1 MPAGPRQ
8 VDPVKAEHDVI
19 GSDRFAVAPQGVVE
33 VEDVL
38 VTGLV
43 NFPGLGQV
51 ADHLGGVCGVVLDQL
66 VKAWAAGDQG
76 RVQAAAVV
84 GVPEAGVAAG
94 QQREVAPVCFCSP
107 MSTHAGLFAATE
119 STGTAVA
126 MTVIS
131 FTTSLITSFS
141 TMTSTGTSLMT
152 SFITG
157 TSLTTSLMTSFS
169 TMAGSAE
176 EPHAT
181 AKKRTTIRGAN
192 INILGSF
199 IHMTRHV
206 LTSSDVLFCGLV
218 PVKSISAKYLIE
230 LKLSY
235 PII

>member
-1 MPAGPRQ
+1 MPAGPRLG
-8 VDPVKAEHDVI
+8 DPVKAEHDVI

-141 TMTSTGTSLMT
+141 TM
-152 SFITG
+152 
-157 TSLTTSLMTSFS
+157 
-169 TMAGSAE
+169 AGSAE

-206 LTSSDVLFCGLV
+206 LTFSDVLFCGLV

-230 LKLSY
+230 LTLSY